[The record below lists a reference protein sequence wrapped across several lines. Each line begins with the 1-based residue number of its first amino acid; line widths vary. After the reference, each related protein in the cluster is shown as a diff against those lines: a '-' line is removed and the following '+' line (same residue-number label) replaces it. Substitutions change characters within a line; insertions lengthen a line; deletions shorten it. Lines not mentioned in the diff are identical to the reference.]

1 MITVLASTVYKAAST
16 ARKCAVK
23 GNKNLP
29 IMDTLY
35 LWTENGQ
42 MMITPFTWEE
52 RREKTQAVPARVDQE
67 FSTCVPSRPFV
78 DWLRASQLTRE
89 EKRKGMTEQVS
100 FTFCQT
106 TQVLTI
112 KAGNTRAQFKCIDA
126 QEFPPV

>member
-1 MITVLASTVYKAAST
+1 MITVLVSNAYKAAST
-16 ARKCAVK
+16 ARKYADK
-23 GNKNLP
+23 SKDNLP

-35 LWTENGQ
+35 LWVDNGR
-42 MMITPFTWEE
+42 MMITPFAWDE
-52 RREKTQAVPARVDQE
+52 RKEKTQTIPARVDQG